1 MFCLYVCAEI
11 KAAFAVFDKNNDGMI
26 TNEELA
32 VVLRS
37 LGKNPSEDELKEI
50 ISEVDID
57 GQYPNFHVYRDFTR
71 LKSYIN
77 HTGISYHATF
87 TSGFQKE

>member
-32 VVLRS
+32 VV
-37 LGKNPSEDELKEI
+37 
-50 ISEVDID
+50 VID
-57 GQYPNFHVYRDFTR
+57 RFDCIACVLSVCLCRDQGGVC
-71 LKSYIN
+71 SV
-77 HTGISYHATF
+77 
-87 TSGFQKE
+87 